1 MINFEYPAAF
11 FGLIGAPIVYGVLRS
26 FHAKQMNFIEQWGQ
40 LREVAL
46 QNQQEKSSK
55 IFRWMAVL
63 FYALLFL
70 AFANPRYGQETTSTT
85 TEVKD
90 IFIAIDLSKS
100 MDATDLPP
108 SRLEVAK
115 KRIIQFLEDMKGSR
129 IALVLFAG
137 ESYLGMPLT
146 TDYVSAVSMVSS
158 LNTGQMATQG
168 TNIGAAA
175 KIALE
180 AKKRMGQ
187 GDAIFLLITDGE
199 DHEAGATSAM
209 EEIADNGFDVFIAGI
224 GTEQGGTIMDPEGV
238 VTDEDGNVVRTQLNV
253 DLIKEMAKES
263 NGTILD
269 VNDKNWSSKV
279 DAALKNNLKSG
290 TVERKYPSYKSY
302 AHVPLLLACLVLCGG
317 FYLSRISFSK
327 KLMIL
332 LIIGLSTSS
341 KIEAQDPKPF
351 VEGNQL
357 YQSEKYQEAQKK
369 YQEGLKTK
377 EDARARYNLGNSQYK
392 EGNWDEAIQN
402 FEKATKTLANKDQ
415 QANAWH
421 NLGNAHYQKGQMEE
435 AIEAYKQALRLRPGE
450 KSSAIN
456 LALAKQQQ
464 QQQQQQQKD
473 KPKNQEQKGGQGSKE
488 ENNDPNKK
496 RSDKK
501 STSENSIKNN
511 EESGEAKG
519 QGKKESNWSEDKAM
533 LDHIERE
540 EQKVRGQY
548 RQGSGKSPKIKKPW

>member
-26 FHAKQMNFIEQWGQ
+26 FHAKQINFIEKWGQ
-40 LREVAL
+40 LRDVAL
-46 QNQQEKSSK
+46 QNQQEKSSI

-63 FYALLFL
+63 FYALLFF

-168 TNIGAAA
+168 TNIGEAA
-175 KIALE
+175 KIAQE

-224 GTEQGGTIMDPEGV
+224 GTEQGGTIMDSEGV
-238 VTDEDGNVVRTQLNV
+238 VTDDDGNVVRTQLNA
-253 DLIKEMAKES
+253 DLIKEMAKKS

-269 VNDKNWSSKV
+269 ANDKNWSSKV

-290 TVERKYPSYKSY
+290 TVERKYTSYKSY

-369 YQEGLKTK
+369 YEDGLKTK

-402 FEKATKTLANKDQ
+402 FEKATKTLPNKDQ

-464 QQQQQQQKD
+464 QQQQQKD
-473 KPKNQEQKGGQGSKE
+473 KPKNQEQKGGQGSKG
-488 ENNDPNKK
+488 ENTDPNKK
-496 RSDKK
+496 RSDKN
-501 STSENSIKNN
+501 SPSENSIKNN

-548 RQGSGKSPKIKKPW
+548 RKGSGKSPKIKKPW